1 MRGMGVTRS
10 ESEDVE
16 VETCG
21 EDLHL
26 NSDDSLQGRDNALDI
41 SYDPLRIIGVMGSLS
56 GFLTFRLGKGTLD
69 GGDRASVVM
78 EGSRSG
84 WTGED
89 KGRLRHVAR
98 EMAV

>member
-1 MRGMGVTRS
+1 MKGNGFQVKPTF
-10 ESEDVE
+10 E
-16 VETCG
+16 VDRC
-21 EDLHL
+21 
-26 NSDDSLQGRDNALDI
+26 NNVLQGRDNALDI

-56 GFLTFRLGKGTLD
+56 GFLTFRLRKGTLD